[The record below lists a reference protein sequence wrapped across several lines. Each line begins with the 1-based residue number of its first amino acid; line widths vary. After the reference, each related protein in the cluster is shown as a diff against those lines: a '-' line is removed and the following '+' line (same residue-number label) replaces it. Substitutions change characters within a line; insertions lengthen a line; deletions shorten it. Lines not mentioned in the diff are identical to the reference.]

1 MYKLFFL
8 LPSYP
13 WGELVS
19 IRAKYKNPISDLYSM
34 LKSKPL
40 TFKQERVLSFLKD
53 YLSRYGYPPT
63 VREITR
69 HLKMAGPHSAKRFLD
84 MLEQKGYIRRVAK
97 SSRAIEIIST
107 SPSPPVRMVPIIGR
121 VRAGTPLL
129 ALENIEGN
137 LALDRSLARWK
148 DVFLLRVI
156 GESMIEA
163 HIENGDLALVKPQPN
178 ASNGEIVVLLLND
191 EATIKRFFKE
201 ENTIRLEPANS
212 SMEPIIIKEGKGDV
226 RIVGKV
232 VAILRNI
239 EGKTIRVKR

>member
-1 MYKLFFL
+1 MPGK
-8 LPSYP
+8 
-13 WGELVS
+13 
-19 IRAKYKNPISDLYSM
+19 
-34 LKSKPL
+34 KPL

-63 VREITR
+63 VREITK

-97 SSRAIEIIST
+97 SSRAIEIIDTPS
-107 SPSPPVRMVPIIGR
+107 SPPVRMVPIVGR

-137 LALDRSLARWK
+137 LALDHSLARWK
-148 DVFLLRVI
+148 DSFLLRVT

-163 HIENGDLALVKPQPN
+163 HIKDGDLALVKPQPT
-178 ASNGEIVVLLLND
+178 ALNGEIVIVLLND

-201 ENTIRLEPANS
+201 ENTIRLEPANPH
-212 SMEPIIIKEGKGDV
+212 MAPIIIKEGEAEV
-226 RIVGKV
+226 NILGKV
-232 VAILRNI
+232 VAILRKI
-239 EGKTIRVKR
+239 EGETIQVKR

>member
-1 MYKLFFL
+1 M
-8 LPSYP
+8 S
-13 WGELVS
+13 
-19 IRAKYKNPISDLYSM
+19 
-34 LKSKPL
+34 KSKLL

-69 HLKMAGPHSAKRFLD
+69 HLNMAGPHSAKRFLD
-84 MLEQKGYIRRVAK
+84 MLEQKGYIRRIAK
-97 SSRAIEIIST
+97 SSRAIEIIGT
-107 SPSPPVRMVPIIGR
+107 PPSPPVRMVPIIGR

-148 DVFLLRVI
+148 DVFLLRVT

-163 HIENGDLALVKPQPN
+163 HIKDGDLALIKSQPT
-178 ASNGEIVVLLLND
+178 ALNGDITVFLIND

-201 ENTIRLEPANS
+201 KDSIRLEPANS
-212 SMEPIIIKEGKGDV
+212 SMEPIIIKEGKGDFRV
-226 RIVGKV
+226 LGKV
-232 VAILRNI
+232 VAILRNV
-239 EGKTIRVKR
+239 EGQTIRVKR

>member
-1 MYKLFFL
+1 M
-8 LPSYP
+8 S
-13 WGELVS
+13 
-19 IRAKYKNPISDLYSM
+19 KN
-34 LKSKPL
+34 KPL

-53 YLSRYGYPPT
+53 YLSLYGYPPT

-97 SSRAIEIIST
+97 SSRAIEIINTPS
-107 SPSPPVRMVPIIGR
+107 SPPVRMVPIIGR

-163 HIENGDLALVKPQPN
+163 HIEDGDLALIKPQPT
-178 ASNGEIVVLLLND
+178 ALNGEIVVLLLND

-201 ENTIRLEPANS
+201 EDTIRLEPANS
-212 SMEPIIIKEGKGDV
+212 SMEPIIIKEGKGEV
-226 RIVGKV
+226 SIVGKV

>member
-1 MYKLFFL
+1 MSTK
-8 LPSYP
+8 
-13 WGELVS
+13 
-19 IRAKYKNPISDLYSM
+19 
-34 LKSKPL
+34 KPL

-63 VREITR
+63 IREITW

-97 SSRAIEIIST
+97 RSRAIEIIGTPSST
-107 SPSPPVRMVPIIGR
+107 HVRMVPIIGR

-148 DVFLLRVI
+148 DVFLLRVM

-163 HIENGDLALVKPQPN
+163 HIEDGDLALVKPQPT
-178 ASNGEIVVLLLND
+178 ASNGEIAVILLHD

-201 ENTIRLEPANS
+201 KDTIRLEPANAS
-212 SMEPIIIKEGKGDV
+212 LKPIIIKEGKGEV
-226 RIVGKV
+226 SIVGKV